1 MRGWRMLLV
10 TLLMAVM
17 LTGCWDRTEVNDIA
31 IVLATAYDVDKDG
44 KYRLAV
50 QVPLPGQLGGKSGG
64 GGGTSGSKSFYVDS
78 STGVSIRDASQK
90 VQQRMPR
97 QLFYAHRRILV
108 IGEELAK
115 KGIRPVFDAAAR
127 IPENRL
133 TASIVIAKGN
143 GYDLLSRQP
152 RFERFSSEGI
162 REIVNDESVFNTSLK
177 DAAQHL
183 SLEGSDAMIPLVK
196 VKSTEGTKDKNEEL
210 QFASYALF
218 HDDKMVAVMDQ
229 DGSEGIRWL
238 KQQVKPYTVTLTSEN
253 GETLL
258 VNIYKGN
265 AKVKPRRV
273 KDHFEF
279 EVHNRVTAYVLEN
292 VGGGDLSVPENVQKI
307 NRRLEEHI
315 TQTVYAAVDEIH
327 EHKVDVAGLGLVVAR
342 NFPKE
347 WRSTYNDNWYEELEK
362 TKFHVTT
369 VVNISRIGLTSE
381 NLAKR
386 AEVE

>member
-1 MRGWRMLLV
+1 MRRWRALLI
-10 TLLMAVM
+10 TSLMAVM

-31 IVLATAYDVDKDG
+31 IVLATSYDLEEDG
-44 KYRLAV
+44 KYRLSV
-50 QVPLPGQLGGKSGG
+50 QLPLPGQLGGKSGG

-78 STGVSIRDASQK
+78 STGQSIRDASQK

-133 TASIVIAKGN
+133 TSSIVIAEGKG
-143 GYDLLSRQP
+143 YELLSKQP

-162 REIVNDESVFNTSLK
+162 REIVNDDSVFNTSLK

-183 SLEGSDAMIPLVK
+183 SLKGTDAMIPLVK

-218 HDDKMVAVMDQ
+218 HDDKMVAVMEREA
-229 DGSEGIRWL
+229 SEGIRWI
-238 KQQVKPYTVTLTSEN
+238 KQQVKPYTVTLINEE

-273 KDHFEF
+273 GDHFEF
-279 EVHNRVTAYVLEN
+279 DVHNRVTAYVLEN
-292 VGGGDLSVPENVQKI
+292 IGGLDLSVPENVQKI
-307 NRRLEEHI
+307 NRRMEEHI
-315 TQTVYAAVDEIH
+315 TESVYAAVEEIQ
-327 EHKVDVAGLGLVVAR
+327 EHNVDIAGLGLLIAR
-342 NFPKE
+342 NFPKD
-347 WRSTYNDNWYEELEK
+347 WRTTYNNNWYEELGK
-362 TKFHVTT
+362 SKFHVKSE
-369 VVNISRIGLTSE
+369 VNISRIGLTSE